1 MFFVNFIIH
10 YYYNITLETMES
22 KIFSGKIVDIISNK
36 IFNGSIVVEN
46 GKITKVFAD
55 ESIKNDNYI
64 LSGFV
69 DAHIHIESSLL
80 VPSEFARLASVH
92 GTVATVSDPHEIANV
107 LGSDGV
113 YFMIRNAE
121 STPFKFFFG
130 APSCVPA
137 TTFETS
143 GACITSEDIELLL
156 KDSRIKYLSEMMNYP
171 GVIFGFDDVMK
182 KIKIAKEFNK
192 PIDGH
197 CPGLRGEN
205 LRKYIDAGIT
215 TDHESFE
222 LDEALEKISLGMK
235 ILIREGSA
243 AKNFD
248 TLKSLINTHSDMVM
262 FCSDDKHPDDLSEGH
277 INLIVQRAVQEGYD
291 VMKVLRIA
299 SLNPIL
305 HYNLDVGLIRE
316 GDDADFIIVDNLKEF
331 NILETFI
338 KGIKVA
344 ENGKTLINKTSIEL
358 LNNFNTEVKVEN
370 DFKLIPEKNK
380 IMVINAIDGQ
390 LITNET
396 IEEAYIKNGNVVS
409 NIEKDILKICV
420 VNRYKNAPPSI
431 AFIKNFGL
439 KKGAIA
445 TSISHDSHNI
455 IAIGTSD
462 NAICNAVNSLIYTKG
477 GMTVVNE
484 EQIFSIPLPVAGI
497 MSNEDGYIVAEKY
510 KKINEKAK
518 ELGTNL
524 NSPFMTLSFMA
535 LLVIPKLKLSD
546 KGLFD
551 GEKFEYTSLFV
562 D

>member
-1 MFFVNFIIH
+1 MQ
-10 YYYNITLETMES
+10 S
-22 KIFSGKIVDIISNK
+22 KIFSGKIVDIVNNK
-36 IFNGSIVVEN
+36 IFNGRILVED
-46 GKITKVFAD
+46 GKIKKIIPD
-55 ESIKNDNYI
+55 ETVNNYNYI
-64 LSGFV
+64 LPGFV
-69 DAHIHIESSLL
+69 DAHVHIESSLL
-80 VPSEFARLASVH
+80 VPSEFARLTSVQ

-107 LGSDGV
+107 LGIDGV
-113 YFMIRNAE
+113 YFMMKNAE

-137 TTFETS
+137 TAFETS
-143 GACITSEDIELLL
+143 GARITPKDIELLL
-156 KDSRIKYLSEMMNYP
+156 NDSRIKYLSEMMNFP
-171 GVIFGFDDVMK
+171 GVIFGFDDVMQ
-182 KIKIAKEFNK
+182 KIKIAKELNK

-205 LRKYIDAGIT
+205 LKKYIDAGIT

-222 LDEALEKISLGMK
+222 LDEALEKINFGMK
-235 ILIREGSA
+235 ILIRECSA

-262 FCSDDKHPDDLSEGH
+262 FCSDDKHPDELVDGH
-277 INLIVQRAVQEGYD
+277 INLIVKRAVQEGFD
-291 VMKVLRIA
+291 MMKVLRIA

-305 HYNLDVGLIRE
+305 HYKLDVGLIRE

-331 NILETFI
+331 NILETYI

-344 ENGKTLINKTSIEL
+344 ENGKTLINKAPIEL
-358 LNNFNTEVKVEN
+358 LNNFNAEPKVEN
-370 DFKLIPEKNK
+370 DFKVIPEKNK
-380 IMVINAIDGQ
+380 IKIITAIDGQ
-390 LITNET
+390 LITNQT

-420 VNRYKNAPPSI
+420 VNRYKNVAPAI

-445 TSISHDSHNI
+445 SSISHDSHNI

-462 NAICNAVNSLIYTKG
+462 KEICNAVNSLIDTKG
-477 GMTVVNE
+477 GMVVVNE
-484 EQIFSIPLPVAGI
+484 EDLFSLPLPIAGI

-510 KKINEKAK
+510 KKLNEKAK

-524 NSPFMTLSFMA
+524 KSPFMTLSFMA

-551 GEKFEYTSLFV
+551 GEKFEFTSLFV